1 MIESLGDGD
10 ITEIPLTQI
19 DSMSLEKVLKWTHKN
34 KGTEQPTSE
43 SIKNKT
49 SETIDQWDEEFL
61 KMPLKELYDL
71 VEITLITLITSINS
85 FNF

>member
-10 ITEIPLTQI
+10 ITEIPLIQI
-19 DSMSLEKVLKWTHKN
+19 DSNSLEKVLKWTHKY

-71 VEITLITLITSINS
+71 VMKHILQKHQLILI
-85 FNF
+85 FR